1 MGAVLAE
8 ADAARQ
14 QRHHDGAASHAGE
27 TAERSGQDS
36 DEHGLCASRS
46 RQLEPR
52 HPSGA
57 IIPCRGKDGAS
68 DRSGDRLYNR
78 HNVVETVAHLIR

>member
-1 MGAVLAE
+1 MGAVLVE

-14 QRHHDGAASHAGE
+14 QGLHLGAASHAGE
-27 TAERSGQDS
+27 TAERPAQHSC
-36 DEHGLCASRS
+36 EHGLGASRS

-57 IIPCRGKDGAS
+57 IIPRQREDGQAIDQMIGS
-68 DRSGDRLYNR
+68 HLNR
-78 HNVVETVAHLIR
+78 HNGASCCAAT